1 MVAPGTAQPRYRQ
14 VIVICSDEHD
24 PRHSGF
30 GGSPCV
36 RTPHLDRLAAQSL
49 QFTRCWTPSPICVPA
64 RASIATGRWVHRH
77 RFWDNAIAYDG
88 SLPSWHHRLRA
99 AGATVEAIGKLHFRN
114 ATDDTGFSRQHET
127 MHLNEGVGQVWGC
140 VRDPLPERGGGAGL
154 FRQMGAGESD
164 YNRFDRRVADAAC
177 AWIAERARVRSAGHA
192 HAPAADHAEAPAA
205 LWVGL
210 VAPHF
215 PLVVPQ
221 PYLDLYPPE
230 RLPPFKLRVQDG
242 YRRHPW
248 VERLAGYNNL
258 DAQLGSEERRR
269 LAQACYFALVS
280 FLDEQVGRIVDALDA
295 SGLAE
300 DTLLI
305 YTSDHG
311 DNLGARSLWNK
322 SVLYRE
328 STGVPLLMR
337 GRGIAPG
344 RYDGATSLVDL
355 HPTVRQALAV
365 PDAADD
371 PPEGRSWLALA
382 DQPEPERAVLSEYH
396 AIGSPSAAF
405 MLQRGRW
412 KLHHYV
418 GYASELFDLDADP
431 EELHDLAADPA
442 HAHTLVDLEQAL
454 AALLDPQRVDRLAK
468 DDQNA
473 LVAHHGGREAAL
485 QIGRTGATPV
495 PQAAGGR
502 S

>member
-1 MVAPGTAQPRYRQ
+1 MVPAAASDAPYRQ

-30 GGSPCV
+30 GGSAYV

-99 AGATVEAIGKLHFRN
+99 AGASVEAVGKLHFRSG
-114 ATDDTGFSRQHET
+114 ADDTGFSAQHET
-127 MHLNEGVGQVWGC
+127 MHLAEGLGQVWGC
-140 VRDPLPERGGGAGL
+140 VRDPLPERGGGAEL
-154 FRQMGAGESD
+154 FRRMGAGESD
-164 YNRFDRRVADAAC
+164 YNRFDRRVAEGAC
-177 AWIAERARVRSAGHA
+177 QWIGERAHQCAQARASGREA
-192 HAPAADHAEAPAA
+192 APAA

-221 PYLDLYPPE
+221 HYLDLYPPHS
-230 RLPPFKLRVQDG
+230 LPGFKLRVQDG

-248 VERLAGYNNL
+248 VERLANYNRL
-258 DAQLGSEERRR
+258 DEQLGSDERRH

-280 FLDEQVGRIVDALDA
+280 FMDEQVGRIVAALDA

-328 STGVPLLMR
+328 STGVPLLLR
-337 GRGIAPG
+337 GRTLAAG
-344 RYDGATSLVDL
+344 RHDGAASLVDL
-355 HPTVRQALAV
+355 HPTVLQALGV
-365 PDAADD
+365 PAQADD

-382 DQPEPERAVLSEYH
+382 ARPEPGRAVLSEYH
-396 AIGSPSAAF
+396 AIASPSAAF

-418 GYASELFDLDADP
+418 DYPSELFDLDADP
-431 EELHDLAADPA
+431 EELHDLVADPA
-442 HAHTLVDLEQAL
+442 HADTLRMMEAAL
-454 AALLDPQRVDRLAK
+454 HALLDPVQVDRQAK

-473 LVAHHGGREAAL
+473 LVARHGGREAAL
-485 QIGRTGATPV
+485 QIGRIGATPV
-495 PQAAGGR
+495 PQSAGGAQ
-502 S
+502 